1 MAMRRHVL
9 LLVMLVSAMMLLA
22 SGVALSKNI
31 GGDENGNILTGT
43 KRADTIHGRG
53 GNDTVYGK
61 RGNDLIYGEN
71 GEDTLY
77 GNRGDDRIY
86 SAGAHMDKIDCGRG
100 RRDRAVVDSSDLPTV
115 NCERVRVEDPV
126 PVEDPVAQ

>member
-1 MAMRRHVL
+1 
-9 LLVMLVSAMMLLA
+9 MMLLA

-31 GGDENGNILTGT
+31 GGDENDNILTGT

-53 GNDTVYGK
+53 GDDTVYGK

-71 GEDTLY
+71 NEDTLY

-86 SAGAHMDKIDCGRG
+86 AAGAHPDTVDCGRG
-100 RRDRAVVDSSDLPTV
+100 RKDRAVVDSEDTV
-115 NCERVRVEDPV
+115 NLITCERVRVEDPV
-126 PVEDPVAQ
+126 AQ